1 MWIKKLLKKNKWL
14 SDPGS
19 TTQKLKEKE
28 MKITLINNKIVTNS
42 FEKELYFKKNRGV
55 LHLREVLISSQ
66 KKPLIY
72 ARTIVDYSLMKRN
85 IPSLFFLKNKPLGDI
100 LYENNFFRTKF
111 DYLSSIH
118 NSYLKNFLIKNNLDI
133 KKVLGV
139 RKSFFIKAK
148 IKIMLIEIFFK
159 DIEKI

>member
-1 MWIKKLLKKNKWL
+1 MWIKKLLKKNDWL
-14 SDPGS
+14 LDPGS

-28 MKITLINNKIVTNS
+28 MKLSLINHKIVIS
-42 FEKELYFKKNRGV
+42 PYEKQLYFKKNRGV
-55 LHLREVLISSQ
+55 LYLREVLISSH

-85 IPSLFFLKNKPLGDI
+85 IPNLFFLKNQSLGDI
-100 LYENNFFRTKF
+100 LYENNFYRTKF
-111 DYLSSIH
+111 EYLSSIH
-118 NSYLKNFLIKNNLDI
+118 NSYLKKFLIINNLDI
-133 KKVLGV
+133 NKVLGV

-148 IKIMLIEIFFK
+148 LKIMLIEVFFQ